1 MFGQISNTKQIEKL
15 MEVTHSAIEF
25 LSLQPAPRD
34 PFTAGPRE
42 YMTQLLSIV
51 AATRTGNHRFL
62 PLLLSKVGEIVPKFV
77 NPVLQNAP
85 ENPSLSNIDIFD
97 GFGTAGMAQPP
108 PQMQLPIDAE
118 YDRKFSVEEYE
129 KKYSMDMAGGT
140 PESMGNASSSGSA
153 PVPHQGTDLNGSFAG
168 SPGMMSP
175 TVEYPPHGLN
185 AFACT
190 PMSEMVMSPL
200 GHAPPQNPLSQ
211 APHQT
216 QHQHQHQHTQLMNQS
231 HEAMRQHHMTGM
243 PQGMHGQGMNSG
255 AVPSSVPMNN
265 MCNMRQAPQQRQS
278 SFSMHDPRQ
287 YAGQPS
293 MSGMSSMGNEMEFS
307 GIS

>member
-1 MFGQISNTKQIEKL
+1 

-42 YMTQLLSIV
+42 FMTQLLSIV
-51 AATRTGNHRFL
+51 AVTRSGDHRFL
-62 PLLLSKVGEIVPKFV
+62 PLLLSKVSEIVPRFV
-77 NPVLQNAP
+77 SPVLQNAP
-85 ENPSLSNIDIFD
+85 ENPSLGNIDIFD

-108 PQMQLPIDAE
+108 PQMQLPMEAD

-153 PVPHQGTDLNGSFAG
+153 PVPHQGTEINSSFTG

-185 AFACT
+185 TFACT

-200 GHAPPQNPLSQ
+200 GHTAPQNPMSQ
-211 APHQT
+211 AQHQP
-216 QHQHQHQHTQLMNQS
+216 QHQPQPGHQHQHQHPQLVNQG
-231 HEAMRQHHMTGM
+231 HDAMRQHHMTSI
-243 PQGMHGQGMNSG
+243 PQGMHGQGMNTP
-255 AVPSSVPMNN
+255 AVPTSVPMNN
-265 MCNMRQAPQQRQS
+265 MCNMRQPPQQRQP

-293 MSGMSSMGNEMEFS
+293 MSGMNSMGNEMEFG